1 MYHAVRQ
8 RQKTGHQVQLIATGW
23 DAPVPNAIY
32 IKYIFQI
39 RSRMKDTV
47 IELVRRYGAPE
58 KTEYDNTDQTA
69 EQ

>member
-1 MYHAVRQ
+1 M
-8 RQKTGHQVQLIATGW
+8 KC
-23 DAPVPNAIY
+23 
-32 IKYIFQI
+32 
-39 RSRMKDTV
+39 RMKDTV